1 MLGALVVLIA
11 DKIFSKLLCRSSC
24 RGKAYR
30 WELKQVASW
39 ELLHVGERRRL
50 TFICV
55 KKMIVNFIINIHH
68 LIIAII
74 NTQKTFYKH
83 VYRDEE
89 EMTEEAIGLSQG
101 RVQLRPHAALR
112 NLWSYIIKL
121 LSLRLPMSSMWSTI
135 FTCRSPC
142 WRWPRQRTAPTL
154 CSFEVLVKNLR
165 RQ

>member
-1 MLGALVVLIA
+1 M
-11 DKIFSKLLCRSSC
+11 
-24 RGKAYR
+24 
-30 WELKQVASW
+30 
-39 ELLHVGERRRL
+39 LHVGERRRL

-55 KKMIVNFIINIHH
+55 KKMIVNFMINIHH

-112 NLWSYIIKL
+112 NL
-121 LSLRLPMSSMWSTI
+121 
-135 FTCRSPC
+135 
-142 WRWPRQRTAPTL
+142 
-154 CSFEVLVKNLR
+154 
-165 RQ
+165 